1 MENNKPNKGRI
12 RRNELLIRQLIL
24 EVLTTH
30 EIRLVPKEAAVPIR
44 QKRNPQA
51 IVNSSILVRMRG
63 YKLRTAQENLRIAR
77 VHHKLAPRTPVTV
90 EQYAIFSSIDPHVIY
105 KYL

>member
-1 MENNKPNKGRI
+1 MENNKPNKGRM
-12 RRNELLIRQLIL
+12 RRNELLIRQLIREEL
-24 EVLTTH
+24 AAF
-30 EIRLVPKEAAVPIR
+30 EIRLVPKEAAAPIR
-44 QKRNPQA
+44 EKRKPQA

-63 YKLRTAQENLRIAR
+63 YKLRTAQESLRIAR

-90 EQYAIFSSIDPHVIY
+90 EQYAIFSSIAPQVIY